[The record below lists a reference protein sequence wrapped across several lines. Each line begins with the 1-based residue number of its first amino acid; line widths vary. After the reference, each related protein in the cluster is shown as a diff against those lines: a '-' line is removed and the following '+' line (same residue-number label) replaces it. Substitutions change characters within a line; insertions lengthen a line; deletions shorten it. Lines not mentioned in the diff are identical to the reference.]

1 MASSCAA
8 RRIPLVAVHTY
19 GLLGYLRM
27 VLYEHPVIESHP
39 DHAMNDLR
47 VFAPPPELSR
57 LIEAK
62 YKDIESLPNTEYA
75 HIPYLVLLIRAV
87 EQWSAANGGG
97 QPTVYKQKKEVRAIV
112 ESYRRPGLQADQNI
126 EEAVAAVNT
135 ALALPAP
142 DSAVAK
148 LLDAARARLSELA
161 VELHSGKAGGDEPG
175 GSRQQLIFW
184 LMAAGLAAHV
194 AGEGRGLLPC
204 IGTLPDMT
212 ADTAAYV
219 NLQEIYSR
227 QAHADMLAVQAQVSA
242 LAALESLPGDLVPL
256 GRLKLF
262 CKNAHH
268 LGVHTYRTIAS
279 EYDPDSQS
287 GAAVGRALSAD
298 DLSCG
303 VLYIL
308 LRAAQAFRGERGHWP
323 GERHV
328 DVQTDIPVLKTFV
341 LNELRALSLDAEKP
355 SPVSDDWIAEFCR
368 WGGAEVHNVASVM
381 GGVAAQEAIKAVT
394 RQYVPLNNTFIFNG
408 CNGVAAALEI

>member
-1 MASSCAA
+1 MANSCAA
-8 RRIPLVAVHTY
+8 RRIPLIAVHTY
-19 GLLGYLRM
+19 GLLGYLRT
-27 VLYEHPVIESHP
+27 VLYEHPVIETHP

-47 VFAPPPELSR
+47 VLAPPAELSR
-57 LIEAK
+57 LIEDK
-62 YKDIESLPNTEYA
+62 YSAIESLPNAEYA

-87 EQWSAANGGG
+87 AQWSAANGGA
-97 QPTVYKQKKEVRAIV
+97 QPTAYKQKKEVRAILG
-112 ESYRRPGLQADQNI
+112 SYRRPGLQADQNI
-126 EEAVAAVNT
+126 DEAVAAVNT
-135 ALALPAP
+135 ALSLPTP
-142 DSAVAK
+142 DGAVAK
-148 LLDAARARLSELA
+148 LLGAARARLSELA
-161 VELHSGKAGGDEPG
+161 SELHSAGAAGEEPG

-212 ADTAAYV
+212 ADTATYV
-219 NLQEIYSR
+219 SLRGIYSR
-227 QAHADMLAVQAQVSA
+227 QAHADMLAVQAHVTA

-268 LGVHTYRTIAS
+268 LGVHTYTTLAA
-279 EYDPDSQS
+279 EYGLDSQA
-287 GAAVGRALSAD
+287 GAAVARALAAD
-298 DLSCG
+298 DPSCG

-323 GERHV
+323 GARDLE
-328 DVQTDIPVLKTFV
+328 VQTDVPVLKTFV
-341 LNELRALSLDAEKP
+341 SKELRTLSLNGEKP

-368 WGGAEVHNVASVM
+368 WGGAEVHNIDSVM

-408 CNGVAAALEI
+408 ANGVAAALEI